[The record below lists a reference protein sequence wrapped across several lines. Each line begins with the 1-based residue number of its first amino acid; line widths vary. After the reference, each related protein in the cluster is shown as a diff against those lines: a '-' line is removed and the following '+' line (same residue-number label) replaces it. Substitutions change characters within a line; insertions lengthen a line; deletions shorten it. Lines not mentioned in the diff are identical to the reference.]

1 MRPALEGARR
11 SSPYGIIAHMA
22 KIRVHI
28 VLKDKEI
35 VIDCD
40 DVTENALEVHCVEGG
55 MVKARFERDLVK
67 AFWPEKA

>member
-1 MRPALEGARR
+1 
-11 SSPYGIIAHMA
+11 MA